1 MEDITILIYYILLYM
16 NNQSTTTKK
25 GNSKMKTKT
34 KIKFANAKTKR
45 KNKINKAIVSIMAI
59 IFLCACM
66 TLSSGG
72 WINVIIGAI
81 SGIYVAIYLYVNES
95 YL

>member
-1 MEDITILIYYILLYM
+1 M
-16 NNQSTTTKK
+16 K
-25 GNSKMKTKT
+25 SKS
-34 KIKFANAKTKR
+34 KIKFENQKTKR
-45 KNKINKAIVSIMAI
+45 KNKINKTIVSIMAI
-59 IFLCACM
+59 IFICSCM

-72 WINVIIGAI
+72 LINVIIGAI

>member
-1 MEDITILIYYILLYM
+1 
-16 NNQSTTTKK
+16 
-25 GNSKMKTKT
+25 MKCKT

-59 IFLCACM
+59 LFICSAM

-81 SGIYVAIYLYVNES
+81 SGIYVAIYLWLNES

>member
-1 MEDITILIYYILLYM
+1 
-16 NNQSTTTKK
+16 
-25 GNSKMKTKT
+25 MKRKT
-34 KIKFANAKTKR
+34 KIKFENAKTKR
-45 KNKINKAIVSIMAI
+45 KNKINKAIVYIMAI
-59 IFLCACM
+59 IFLCSCM

>member
-1 MEDITILIYYILLYM
+1 
-16 NNQSTTTKK
+16 
-25 GNSKMKTKT
+25 MKTKT

-45 KNKINKAIVSIMAI
+45 KNKISKTIVSIMAI
-59 IFLCACM
+59 LFICSCM

-72 WINVIIGAI
+72 WINVIVGII
-81 SGIYVAIYLYVNES
+81 SGGYVGIYLWLNES